1 MESWN
6 LLQEIK
12 RLRNS
17 FPSESE
23 AKKSSKYPK
32 TEEGQLF
39 VNILYAITR
48 DVASNLNV
56 VRSIYLSVFRG
67 ISREVYLIKKLIT
80 IWDKFSFY
88 GRLTINI
95 YNLIQAIVYKK
106 LHYHYTLHYLV
117 YVLYHTVLYIYIFI

>member
-17 FPSESE
+17 FPSKSE

-32 TEEGQLF
+32 AEEGQLF
-39 VNILYAITR
+39 INILYAITR

-67 ISREVYLIKKLIT
+67 ITRDVYLIKKLIT
-80 IWDKFSFY
+80 RWDKI
-88 GRLTINI
+88 LILWKADINI

-106 LHYHYTLHYLV
+106 LHYHYTLPCICIISYSI
-117 YVLYHTVLYIYIFI
+117 IYI